1 MKCGYSG
8 SHQPG
13 GVEIRKDK
21 GGVFPAQKLEMSLK
35 MTSATTEEA
44 TRLDELWNEYFNARD
59 LLDSGYVDYD
69 QYESVERSRGV
80 LKDVC
85 KSCLVGSFE
94 DTDLDMGISNT
105 AGYEGHEDMTGGTC
119 ALCNEDFWGMK
130 GGSLVLF
137 EPKFSLERWG

>member
-1 MKCGYSG
+1 
-8 SHQPG
+8 
-13 GVEIRKDK
+13 
-21 GGVFPAQKLEMSLK
+21 MSLK

-59 LLDSGYVDYD
+59 LLDSGYVGYD

-85 KSCLVGSFE
+85 KSCLAGSFE
-94 DTDLDMGISNT
+94 DTDLDLGISNT
-105 AGYEGHEDMTGGTC
+105 AGYEGHEDMVGATC
-119 ALCNEDFWGMK
+119 ALCGEDFWGMRN
-130 GGSLVLF
+130 GALALF

>member
-1 MKCGYSG
+1 M
-8 SHQPG
+8 
-13 GVEIRKDK
+13 
-21 GGVFPAQKLEMSLK
+21 AN
-35 MTSATTEEA
+35 TTAEKN
-44 TRLDELWNEYFNARD
+44 TRLAELWDEYFNASD
-59 LLDSGYVDYD
+59 LLDSGVVDYD
-69 QYESVERSRGV
+69 QHEIIERSRGV

-119 ALCNEDFWGMK
+119 ALCGEDFWTMK